1 MRKQKATVWCDR
13 AQHEDPRIL
22 VAQRQAKMRAA
33 ADIAGGGQTY
43 VQAPRTNTSTGM
55 VGGVRSKIRHH
66 GAPKASAYNAAALG
80 GAGVPMRLSATEVD
94 EGDSDEDTRYQTRT
108 GSGRNSIGSGRRGN
122 TYASSQMHASKGKGY
137 SNGSTPPGGSPV
149 DSIGE
154 VAEDETPM
162 PTNDSSKKDYFNRPG
177 GNGGSASSG
186 EAEEKFGGLAGLPQS
201 TTTAEEQV
209 QQRKNNADDLRRRGS
224 VDERTSTMSGVRLFI
239 ANPDFSD

>member
-33 ADIAGGGQTY
+33 ADIAGGGHTY
-43 VQAPRTNTSTGM
+43 AQAPRTSNNTSM

-66 GAPKASAYNAAALG
+66 GAPKASAYNAAALS

-94 EGDSDEDTRYQTRT
+94 EGDSDEEARYHTRT

-122 TYASSQMHASKGKGY
+122 TYASSGMHAGK
-137 SNGSTPPGGSPV
+137 SGSTPPGGGSPV

-154 VAEDETPM
+154 VPEDETPM
-162 PTNDSSKKDYFNRPG
+162 PTNDSSKNDYFNRAG
-177 GNGGSASSG
+177 GNGGSGSSG

-201 TTTAEEQV
+201 TVSAEEQV
-209 QQRKNNADDLRRRGS
+209 QQRKSNADDLRRRGS

>member
-33 ADIAGGGQTY
+33 ADIAGGGQQY
-43 VQAPRTNTSTGM
+43 VQAARTSTSTGM

-80 GAGVPMRLSATEVD
+80 GAGVPMRLSASEVD
-94 EGDSDEDTRYQTRT
+94 EGDSDEETRYQTRT

-122 TYASSQMHASKGKGY
+122 AHTTPGMNSGKAKAY
-137 SNGSTPPGGSPV
+137 SNGSTPPGYSPV
-149 DSIGE
+149 DRIGQI
-154 VAEDETPM
+154 AEDETPM
-162 PTNDSSKKDYFNRPG
+162 PSNDSSNNDYFNAHG
-177 GNGGSASSG
+177 GNGGSGSSG
-186 EAEEKFGGLAGLPQS
+186 EAEDKFGGLSGLPQS
-201 TTTAEEQV
+201 TVTAEQQV
-209 QQRKNNADDLRRRGS
+209 QQRKSNADDLRRRGS

>member
-33 ADIAGGGQTY
+33 ADIAGGGQNY
-43 VQAPRTNTSTGM
+43 AQASRTSSSTGM

-80 GAGVPMRLSATEVD
+80 GAGVPMRLSASEVD
-94 EGDSDEDTRYQTRT
+94 EGDSDEEARYQTRT

-122 TYASSQMHASKGKGY
+122 TYPSSGMNSAKGKGY
-137 SNGSTPPGGSPV
+137 SNGSTPPGASPV
-149 DSIGE
+149 DSI
-154 VAEDETPM
+154 AEDETPM
-162 PTNDSSKKDYFNRPG
+162 PTNDSNKDDYFNRSG

-201 TTTAEEQV
+201 TVTAEQQL

-239 ANPDFSD
+239 ANPDNDD

>member
-22 VAQRQAKMRAA
+22 AAQRQAKMRAA
-33 ADIAGGGQTY
+33 ADIAGGSHY
-43 VQAPRTNTSTGM
+43 AQAPRTSTSTGM

-94 EGDSDEDTRYQTRT
+94 EGDSDEESRYQTKT

-122 TYASSQMHASKGKGY
+122 TYASSGMHAGKGKGH
-137 SNGSTPPGGSPV
+137 SNGSTPPGEGSPV

-154 VAEDETPM
+154 VAEDETPV
-162 PTNDSSKKDYFNRPG
+162 PTNDSSQSDYFNRQG
-177 GNGGSASSG
+177 GNGGSGSSG
-186 EAEEKFGGLAGLPQS
+186 EAEEKFGCISGLPQS
-201 TTTAEEQV
+201 TVTAEQQV
-209 QQRKNNADDLRRRGS
+209 QRSQSNADDLRRRGS